1 MHGVEERR
9 VFVNGAES
17 KSTSANL
24 VVTEERRADTQRPR
38 HQEGWRTGKPEEDPD
53 KIKRWGRVSARP
65 SEYLIHMRRGKVLPQ
80 SSGQGASCFKL
91 PSDSVAVGET
101 PY

>member
-1 MHGVEERR
+1 MHGIEERK

-17 KSTSANL
+17 KSTSASM
-24 VVTEERRADTQRPR
+24 VVNTETQRPR
-38 HQEGWRTGKPEEDPD
+38 HHEGWRTGKPEEDPD

-91 PSDSVAVGET
+91 PSDSVAVVPT
-101 PY
+101 TVQQLK